1 MFDDTETL
9 QPELLPQS
17 DSHEVESQQAPA
29 SQEEE
34 QSKSNAQQNFKQLRE
49 KSERI
54 ARERDEAIA
63 RLREYE
69 SRIKSQSPTQASDVE
84 SDEISMAP
92 DELAEGKHISKV
104 QKQLNKLK
112 EEVRV
117 ATTEAKL
124 KAQYPDFD
132 SVVTKDNV
140 QALRDAYPEI
150 AHTLNSSPD
159 LYSTAVSAYT
169 LIKKLGLNSQASA
182 YDQEKQIVHANA
194 AKPRPLASV
203 SPQQGDSPLSR
214 ANAFANGLTEELKV
228 QLRREMEES
237 RRNM

>member
-69 SRIKSQSPTQASDVE
+69 SRIKSQSPTQAADVE

-112 EEVRV
+112 EEVRL
-117 ATTEAKL
+117 ANIKSQIQS
-124 KAQYPDFD
+124 QYPDFY
-132 SVVTKDNV
+132 SVVTNENV
-140 QALRDAYPEI
+140 KILQEKYPTI
-150 AHTLNSSPD
+150 ANSLNSSSD
-159 LYSTAVSAYT
+159 LYSTAASTYT
-169 LIKKLGLNSQASA
+169 LIKELNLNSQARA
-182 YDQEKQIVHANA
+182 YDTEKQVVHANA